1 MIDLVASDKAS
12 EASSDEYMQ
21 LQLRIYRLSLIVT
34 VLAVLFSEIF
44 FGFTTSVSLLVGA
57 LSGILYLRLLARGI
71 GKLGKTSKGVSKVQ
85 LLVPVCLVLAA
96 SKLPQLDILPAFL
109 GFLLYKPSL
118 IIHFLLEPSAK
129 AASE

>member
-1 MIDLVASDKAS
+1 MIDLVASDNAS
-12 EASSDEYMQ
+12 EAYSDEYMQ

-34 VLAVLFSEIF
+34 VIAVFLSEIF
-44 FGFTTSVSLLVGA
+44 FGFTTSVSLLIGA

-96 SKLPQLDILPAFL
+96 FKLPQLDVLPALL
-109 GFLLYKPSL
+109 GFLIYKLSL
-118 IIHFLLEPSAK
+118 IIHFLLEQSAK